1 MLSSRL
7 IASPRWWYRLA
18 MPLTCLGVA
27 LITSVAPGPL
37 ATPLTA
43 QVAPTIETALP
54 FDSAGRITIITPS
67 LASRLSLAAPAW
79 PVSGGFREARLYRG
93 EQGAAVLVVQRTDAS
108 IARYVLDETAVS
120 ALSRAI
126 DAGLV
131 AVGRSNERLVG
142 GGMGT
147 GTGVELSQ
155 PAGNAFVRN
164 QTFLG
169 LIAYGPAT
177 AALFSEGGGAGIG
190 GGYFLGAGA
199 SFFIAARTVKN
210 RPVTRA
216 QALRSAHG
224 GTRGAL
230 MGLGVAGIAGANNGA
245 AWGSSVLAGAIGG
258 TVAGFVQA
266 RGLSDGE
273 AASAGLFADLAALTT
288 GGLAATGGVFEG
300 REVERYQNPERPELG
315 TYRRTDNS
323 LRTGGK
329 VAIGA
334 AIGASVV
341 GYALGPR
348 YARRAAYNVTAGDA
362 GVAFTSAVL
371 GGVGLTALADGG
383 LNDRAAYGAAT
394 AGVLAGALFA
404 DRVFVRRK
412 DRTSADGAL
421 TQLGGIAGALM
432 GAGLAAMA
440 DFEERGVAALAAS
453 GGVLGLLAADQII
466 GPAPDAGPLRGVMPR
481 SSNEGDSR
489 FSLSI
494 GPVTSLRITF

>member
-1 MLSSRL
+1 MPPSLL
-7 IASPRWWYRLA
+7 IVPARQILRR
-18 MPLTCLGVA
+18 A
-27 LITSVAPGPL
+27 LPL
-37 ATPLTA
+37 ALLSAALMATASIGPIVAPLTA
-43 QVAPTIETALP
+43 QVAPVIETALP
-54 FDSAGRITIITPS
+54 FDSAGRITTITPS
-67 LASRLSLAAPAW
+67 LASRLSLTAPAW

-108 IARYVLDETAVS
+108 IARYALDESAVT
-120 ALSRAI
+120 ALSRAVE
-126 DAGLV
+126 AGLV
-131 AVGRSNERLVG
+131 AVGRSSERLVG
-142 GGMGT
+142 AGT
-147 GTGVELSQ
+147 GGTGVELSQ

-169 LIAYGPAT
+169 LAAYGPAT
-177 AALFSEGGGAGIG
+177 AALFSEGGGAAIG

-199 SFFIAARTVKN
+199 SFFVAARIVKN

-230 MGLGVAGIAGANNGA
+230 IGLGIAGIAGANGGA

-258 TVAGFVQA
+258 TTAGFVQA

-273 AASAGLFADLAALTT
+273 AASAGLFADLAMLTT
-288 GGLAATGGVFEG
+288 GGIAATSGAFDG
-300 REVERYQNPERPELG
+300 REVGPGESLVRP
-315 TYRRTDNS
+315 YRHTDNS
-323 LRTGGK
+323 LRPAGK

-334 AIGASVV
+334 SIVAGVV

-348 YARRAAYNVTAGDA
+348 YARRAAYNVTSGDA
-362 GVAFTSAVL
+362 GVVLTSAML
-371 GGVGLTALADGG
+371 GGVGLTALANGG
-383 LNDRAAYGAAT
+383 LDDRAAYGAAT

-421 TQLGGIAGALM
+421 TQLGGIAGALI
-432 GAGLAAMA
+432 GAGFAAMA

-453 GGVLGLLAADQII
+453 GGLLGLLAADHLIAP
-466 GPAPDAGPLRGVMPR
+466 PADAGPLRGVMPR